1 MWHSGAGELPPVGS
15 FVFKP
20 VTICAS
26 LLCLCACAGAPQ
38 TGTGLIARADAS
50 QTPAAL
56 QRGVFER
63 DLLLNGELQAV
74 RSIAIKSPQ
83 TQLFQMRI
91 QFMAEEGTIVKPREP
106 LLSFDSSA
114 LAAQAVDLENQ
125 ILDAETQIVAKRS
138 ELASALKDLE
148 IEMAQKR
155 YDYDRTKLEASVD
168 PEVLSRKDHG
178 ERLLALSKA
187 EREVEEIQE
196 RETLTRDRG
205 QAELDVLMIN
215 RDKLQADLRSAR
227 NGLELLTIMAPAEGL
242 VVYEKREQSTLRYQ
256 EGDSVWPGQDVIKL
270 PDLAA
275 MQVLF
280 HVSEVDAPNLRVGM
294 PVAIT
299 LDSFPGRSLTGEI
312 KMIPSMAVK
321 RADESKINIFKVVAS
336 LSETWVGEMKPGM
349 SVQGR
354 VVLEHLDGAA
364 LVARNAVEAEG
375 ATLRLKPR
383 RGQPADASRQFTALS
398 RNATHYLIS
407 EDEYARL
414 TGDQPRT
421 ASKSPAGKV
430 GS

>member
-1 MWHSGAGELPPVGS
+1 M
-15 FVFKP
+15 FKP
-20 VTICAS
+20 VFSCV
-26 LLCLCACAGAPQ
+26 LLLSVCACSGDPRPGA
-38 TGTGLIARADAS
+38 GLIARADAAVA
-50 QTPAAL
+50 PAAV

-74 RSIAIKSPQ
+74 RSIAVKSPQ
-83 TQLFQMRI
+83 TAIFQMRI
-91 QFMAEEGTIVKPREP
+91 QFMAEEGSMVKPGEP

-148 IEMAQKR
+148 IELAQRR
-155 YDYDRTKLEASVD
+155 YEHERTTLEASID
-168 PEVLSRKDHG
+168 AEVVSRKEFG
-178 ERLLALSKA
+178 ERQLAMSKA
-187 EREVEEIQE
+187 DRELIEIQE
-196 RETLTRDRG
+196 RITLTRDRG
-205 QAELDVLMIN
+205 QADMDVLIIN
-215 RDKLQADLRSAR
+215 RDKLQADLQSAR
-227 NGLELLTIMAPAEGL
+227 NGLELLTIKAPAEGL
-242 VVYEKREQSTLRYQ
+242 VVYERREQSTLRYQ
-256 EGDSVWPGQDVIKL
+256 EGDSVWPGQDVMKL
-270 PDLAA
+270 PDLAD

-280 HVSEVDAPNLRVGM
+280 YVSEVDAPNLKVGM
-294 PVAIT
+294 PMAIT
-299 LDSFPGRSLTGEI
+299 LDAFPGRGLTGEI

-364 LVARNAVEAEG
+364 LVARSAVDADS
-375 ATLRLKPR
+375 ATLRLKPLP
-383 RGQPADASRQFTALS
+383 GQAAEPQTFTALS

-407 EDEYARL
+407 DDEYARL
-414 TGDQPRT
+414 TGDQTRT
-421 ASKSPAGKV
+421 AAKRLVAEE